1 MNHGQLFRD
10 ECDDASIAEV
20 AEVLDDSKRAGIL
33 DPADRAMLA
42 YAEKFTHTPHS
53 MEKTDI
59 ESLRAAGFSEENIV
73 DIIAA
78 AAYRNFANSINYA
91 YGHVEQNPEG
101 PGELQAAIQRLKK
114 KIRGQ

>member
-10 ECDDASIAEV
+10 ACDDASIAEV
-20 AEVLDDSKRAGIL
+20 AEVLDDPKRAGIL

-42 YAEKFTHTPHS
+42 YAEKFTHMPHQ
-53 MEKTDI
+53 MEKADI
-59 ESLRAAGFSEENIV
+59 ERLRRIGFSEENIV

-101 PGELQAAIQRLKK
+101 PEQLQAAIQRLKK

>member
-10 ECDDASIAEV
+10 ACDGTSIAEV
-20 AEVLDDSKRAGIL
+20 AEVLDDPKRAGTL
-33 DPADRAMLA
+33 DSADRAMLT

-53 MEKTDI
+53 MKKTDI

-78 AAYRNFANSINYA
+78 VSYRNFANSINYA
-91 YGHVEQNPEG
+91 FGHVEQNPEG
-101 PGELQAAIQRLKK
+101 PKELQDAIERLKK
-114 KIRGQ
+114 KIRG

>member
-10 ECDDASIAEV
+10 ESGGASIAEV
-20 AEVLDDSKRAGIL
+20 AEVLDDPKRAGIL

-42 YAEKFTHTPHS
+42 YAEKFTHMPHQ
-53 MEKTDI
+53 MEKADI
-59 ESLRAAGFSEENIV
+59 ERLRRVGFSEENIV

-101 PGELQAAIQRLKK
+101 PEQLQAAIQRLKK

>member
-10 ECDDASIAEV
+10 ACDNASIDQIAEV
-20 AEVLDDSKRAGIL
+20 LNNPERAGIL
-33 DPADRAMLA
+33 DSADRAMLA
-42 YAEKFTHTPHS
+42 YAEKMTHTPHE
-53 MEKTDI
+53 MKKTDI
-59 ESLRAAGFSEENIV
+59 ESLRRVGFSEENIV

-101 PGELQAAIQRLKK
+101 PKELQTAIERLKK
-114 KIRGQ
+114 KIRGE

>member
-10 ECDDASIAEV
+10 ECDNASIAEV
-20 AEVLDDSKRAGIL
+20 ANVLDAPKRAGIL

-53 MEKTDI
+53 MEEADI
-59 ESLRAAGFSEENIV
+59 ERLRRVGFSEENIV

-101 PGELQAAIQRLKK
+101 PKELQDAIERLKK
-114 KIRGQ
+114 KIRD

>member
-10 ECDDASIAEV
+10 ACDDASIAEV
-20 AEVLDDSKRAGIL
+20 AEVLDDPKGAEIL

-42 YAEKFTHTPHS
+42 YAEKITHAPHR
-53 MEKTDI
+53 MEEADI
-59 ESLRAAGFSEENIV
+59 EGLRQVGFSEENIV

-101 PGELQAAIQRLKK
+101 PIELQAAIERLKK

>member
-20 AEVLDDSKRAGIL
+20 AEVLDDPKHAGIL
-33 DPADRAMLA
+33 DSADRTMLA

-53 MEKTDI
+53 MKKTDI
-59 ESLRAAGFSEENIV
+59 ESLRAAGFSEESIV

-78 AAYRNFANSINYA
+78 VSYRNFANSINYA
-91 YGHVEQNPEG
+91 FGHVEQNPEG
-101 PGELQAAIQRLKK
+101 PKELQDAIERLKK
-114 KIRGQ
+114 KIRG